1 MTSGICSLPVA
12 DGAIGLEV
20 LKGLA
25 RERSLLAA
33 LTCMHRHVGNAFQI
47 TLPAF
52 RPAVFVGPAANRQ
65 ILVSERHRLLWRN
78 ETDPVVR
85 LLREGVL
92 VIAGAYHDEVRA
104 LMDPPL
110 RRRHVLGH
118 IPTFW
123 RLAERLSREWQDGGI
138 YDMLV
143 EMRRLALF
151 LLFEPLF
158 GVDLT
163 DDLPRLWQPI
173 LKLLKYIS
181 PGLWLVWPQ
190 APRPGYGQARRVMD
204 AYLYELIR
212 RRRQEL
218 AKGRIPDDA
227 NLLDRLI
234 LAETMNDDLIR
245 DQLLTMLIAGHDTS
259 TALLAWTFYLLGI
272 HPEARARVQAEAD
285 AVLGDGDE
293 PPTAE
298 TLSKLHFTDQVI
310 KETLRLY
317 PPIHVGNRRAAEDL
331 ELQGYR
337 VPAGTRVMYS
347 IYLTHRDPAEWP
359 AADAFQPER
368 FDAAA
373 RRAGAPEESAESGL
387 RYVPFGGG
395 PRNCIGAAFAQVE
408 ARVVLAYLFRRF
420 DFELLNPDRIRP
432 YMGATLEPRPGV
444 LVRVRRRRP
453 DHGVVASRLL

>member
-1 MTSGICSLPVA
+1 MSHNALPVA
-12 DGAIGLEV
+12 DAPVGLEV
-20 LKGLA
+20 LKGLW

-33 LTCMHRHVGNAFQI
+33 LACMHRQVGPVFQI

-65 ILVSERHRLLWRN
+65 ILVTERQRLLWRN
-78 ETDPVVR
+78 ETDPVVK

-92 VIAGAYHDEVRA
+92 VIDGAYHDAVRG
-104 LMDPPL
+104 LMEPPL

-123 RLAERLSREWQDGGI
+123 RLTDRLSREWRDGEV

-163 DDLPRLWQPI
+163 ADLPRLWEPI

-181 PGLWLVWPQ
+181 PGLWLLWPGV
-190 APRPGYGQARRVMD
+190 PRPGYGQARQVMD
-204 AYLYELIR
+204 TYLYDLIR
-212 RRRQEL
+212 RRRREL
-218 AKGRIPDDA
+218 AAGRLPNEAD
-227 NLLDRLI
+227 LLDRLI
-234 LAETMNDDLIR
+234 LAATMNDDLIR

-259 TALLAWTFYLLGI
+259 TALLAWTFYLLGT
-272 HPEARARVQAEAD
+272 HPEARARVQAEVD
-285 AVLGDGDE
+285 AVLGDGDD
-293 PPTAE
+293 PPRAE
-298 TLSKLHFTDQVI
+298 VLARLPFLDQVI

-331 ELQGYR
+331 ELQGYH

-359 AADAFQPER
+359 EADAFCPER
-368 FDAAA
+368 FAAG
-373 RRAGAPEESAESGL
+373 RKVGAGEEAAEAGL

-408 ARVVLAYLFRRF
+408 ARVVLARLFQRF
-420 DFELLNPDRIRP
+420 DFELLNADRIRP

-444 LVRVRRRRP
+444 FVRVHRRKP
-453 DHGVVASRLL
+453 AHGKMATGSV

>member
-1 MTSGICSLPVA
+1 MSSNALPVA
-12 DGAIGLEV
+12 DAPVGLEV
-20 LKGLA
+20 LKGLW
-25 RERSLLAA
+25 RERSLLTA
-33 LTCMHRHVGNAFQI
+33 LACMHRRVGPVFQI

-65 ILVSERHRLLWRN
+65 ILVTERHRLLWRN
-78 ETDPVVR
+78 ETDPVVK

-92 VIAGAYHDEVRA
+92 VIDGAYHDGIRA
-104 LMDPPL
+104 LMEPPL

-123 RLAERLSREWQDGGI
+123 RLTDRLSREWRDGEV

-163 DDLPRLWQPI
+163 VDLPRLWEPI

-181 PGLWLVWPQ
+181 PGLWLLWPGV
-190 APRPGYGQARRVMD
+190 PRPGYGRARQAMD

-212 RRRQEL
+212 RRRREL
-218 AKGRIPDDA
+218 AAGRLPDDA
-227 NLLDRLI
+227 DLLDRLI
-234 LAETMNDDLIR
+234 LAATMDDDLIR

-285 AVLGDGDE
+285 AVLGDSDD
-293 PPTAE
+293 PPSAE
-298 TLSKLHFTDQVI
+298 VLARLHFLDQVI

-331 ELQGYR
+331 ELQGYH

-359 AADAFQPER
+359 EADAFCPER
-368 FDAAA
+368 FAAVG
-373 RRAGAPEESAESGL
+373 RRVGAGEEGAEAGL

-408 ARVVLAYLFRRF
+408 ARVVLARLFQRF
-420 DFELLNPDRIRP
+420 DFELLNADHIRP

-444 LVRVRRRRP
+444 FVRVHRRKSA
-453 DHGVVASRLL
+453 HGEMATGSF

>member
-1 MTSGICSLPVA
+1 MTVNVCPLPVA
-12 DGAIGLEV
+12 DGATGLEV
-20 LKGLA
+20 LKGLV
-25 RERSLLAA
+25 RERSLLTA
-33 LTCMHRHVGNAFQI
+33 LACMHRHVGNAFQI

-65 ILVSERHRLLWRN
+65 ILVTERHRLLWRN
-78 ETDPVVR
+78 ETDPVVK

-92 VIAGAYHDEVRA
+92 VIDGAYHDEVRA

-123 RLAERLSREWQDGGI
+123 RLTERLSRGWQDGET

-163 DDLPRLWQPI
+163 ADLPSLWQPI

-181 PGLWLVWPQ
+181 PGLWLIWPA
-190 APRPGYGQARRVMD
+190 APRPGYGQARQVMD
-204 AYLYELIR
+204 AYLYDLIR
-212 RRRQEL
+212 RRRREL
-218 AKGRIPDDA
+218 AQGRHPDEA

-234 LAETMNDDLIR
+234 LAETMDDDRIR

-259 TALLAWTFYLLGI
+259 TALLAWTFYLLGT
-272 HPEARARVQAEAD
+272 HPEAKARVQAEAD

-298 TLSKLHFTDQVI
+298 VLGRLHFTDQVI

-331 ELQGYR
+331 VLQGYR

-359 AADAFQPER
+359 AADAFRPER

-373 RRAGAPEESAESGL
+373 RKAGAAEESAESGL

-408 ARVVLAYLFRRF
+408 ARVVLAYLFRHF
-420 DFELLNPDRIRP
+420 DFELLNAEHIRP

-444 LVRVRRRRP
+444 LVRVRRRRSA
-453 DHGVVASRLL
+453 HALASRPL

>member
-1 MTSGICSLPVA
+1 MSSNTLPVA
-12 DGAIGLEV
+12 DSIVGLEV
-20 LKGLA
+20 LKGLW
-25 RERSLLAA
+25 RERSLLTA
-33 LTCMHRHVGNAFQI
+33 LACMHRQVGPVFQI

-65 ILVSERHRLLWRN
+65 ILVTDRHRLLWRN
-78 ETDPVVR
+78 ETDPVVK
-85 LLREGVL
+85 LLRDGVL
-92 VIAGAYHDEVRA
+92 VIDGAYHDAIRA
-104 LMDPPL
+104 LMEPPL
-110 RRRHVLGH
+110 RRRHVLGY

-123 RLAERLSREWQDGGI
+123 RLTDRLSREWRDGEV

-151 LLFEPLF
+151 LLFELLF

-163 DDLPRLWQPI
+163 ADLPHLWKPI

-181 PGLWLVWPQ
+181 PGLWLIWPGV
-190 APRPGYGQARRVMD
+190 PRPGYGRARRTME

-212 RRRQEL
+212 QRRRQL
-218 AKGRIPDDA
+218 AAGCLPDDA

-259 TALLAWTFYLLGI
+259 TALLAWTFYLLGT
-272 HPEARARVQAEAD
+272 HPEAKARVQTEID
-285 AVLGDGDE
+285 AVLGEGEE
-293 PPTAE
+293 PPGAD
-298 TLSKLHFTDQVI
+298 TLARLDYLDQVI
-310 KETLRLY
+310 KEALRLY

-359 AADAFQPER
+359 EADAFCPER
-368 FDAAA
+368 FAAGV
-373 RRAGAPEESAESGL
+373 RRLGTGEEGTEAGL

-395 PRNCIGAAFAQVE
+395 PRNCIGAAFAQIE
-408 ARVVLAYLFRRF
+408 ARVVLARLYQRF
-420 DFELLNPDRIRP
+420 DFELLNGDRIRP

-444 LVRVRRRRP
+444 LVRVRLRRP
-453 DHGVVASRLL
+453 VHGEMASRSL